1 MSDDKHDLTTFKG
14 RYFYFMGMTDPR
26 NLLISDDQI
35 NRAKE
40 VLKGQPGAAEAGEEA
55 KAEATAVINSAVHPV
70 TDEIIPRAF
79 RVSAIMPVNI
89 PLIAAMLACPP
100 SNVPVTLFLHFAN
113 QSYNSACN
121 YAHRAG
127 AEVDWDALG
136 KSYGLAVTSACG
148 IAWGLGKVAARAPP
162 SMAKLTFLIPMLATC
177 SANIANMGFTR
188 SGEILEGTVLSDKD
202 GIERGKSVIAGY
214 DGIAKTALGRGCL
227 VPISCLLM
235 PPIFMEGLK
244 RARVVPKSGLGNIVA
259 NCACVALSLQCML
272 PAALAVFP
280 QKSTFAVSNLEPKFS
295 NLVDKRGERIT
306 QLYANKGL

>member
-1 MSDDKHDLTTFKG
+1 MGGNSPDLESFRG
-14 RYFYFMGMTDPR
+14 RYLYFQSMTDPR
-26 NLLISDDQI
+26 NLLISDSTITEAQGVL
-35 NRAKE
+35 KE
-40 VLKGQPGAAEAGEEA
+40 VSGKNEEEVDEAQ
-55 KAEATAVINSAVHPV
+55 AVVNSAVHPV
-70 TDEIIPRAF
+70 TGEIIPRAF

-89 PLIAAMLACPP
+89 PLIAAMLSCPP
-100 SNVPVTLFLHFAN
+100 TNVPVTLFLHFAN

-148 IAWGLGKVAARAPP
+148 IAYGLGKLAARAPP

-188 SGEILEGTVLSDKD
+188 SGEIVDGTVLSDGD
-202 GIERGKSVIAGY
+202 GMERGKSIIAGY

-235 PPIFMEGLK
+235 PPALMEGLK
-244 RARVVPKSGLGNIVA
+244 RVRLLPKSRVGNIVA
-259 NCACVALSLQCML
+259 NCVCVAFSLQCML

-280 QKSTFAVSNLEPKFS
+280 QRSTFNVAKLEPQFS
-295 NLVDKRGERIT
+295 NLTDKHGNRIT